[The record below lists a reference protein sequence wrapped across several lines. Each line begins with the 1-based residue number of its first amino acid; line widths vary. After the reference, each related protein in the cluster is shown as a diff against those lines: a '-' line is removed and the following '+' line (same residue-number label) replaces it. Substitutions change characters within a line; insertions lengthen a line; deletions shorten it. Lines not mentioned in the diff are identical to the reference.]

1 MDATSTAAAG
11 IANERQREKALVARL
26 RPRGAP
32 GKFGAVQ
39 ADALWSEQERRHLRP
54 GHHWVFEF
62 GNAGANKGIF
72 EKKFTLPAKKWEVY
86 KGTRFYDGEAALVI
100 ERWFHRADDDASGCT
115 FVEWDPTK
123 DADPSKPAT
132 PVEMII
138 NSSELRGVGFKLTEV
153 LPPELEGAARR
164 RTRTRTRGA
173 GVARL
178 EGVAPSQY
186 VLKSSDDN
194 DLRALC
200 E

>member
-1 MDATSTAAAG
+1 MATCVEKEFSFSATRKWEEYKG
-11 IANERQREKALVARL
+11 VRFYNGEKALVV
-26 RPRGAP
+26 
-32 GKFGAVQ
+32 K
-39 ADALWSEQERRHLRP
+39 
-54 GHHWVFEF
+54 
-62 GNAGANKGIF
+62 
-72 EKKFTLPAKKWEVY
+72 
-86 KGTRFYDGEAALVI
+86 
-100 ERWFHRADDDASGCT
+100 RWLHRVEDDASGLT

-123 DADPSKPAT
+123 DADPSKPAPP
-132 PVEMII
+132 PVSMII

>member
-1 MDATSTAAAG
+1 MLHQVQHTEDDEQPKDSWHSWVG
-11 IANERQREKALVARL
+11 SDWRRQETWTQNRRDEKLREGVVVLPARE
-26 RPRGAP
+26 GE
-32 GKFGAVQ
+32 FGAV
-39 ADALWSEQERRHLRP
+39 
-54 GHHWVFEF
+54 HHWRR
-62 GNAGANKGIF
+62 GLAGCVQDWARGSIAVAVTIN
-72 EKKFTLPAKKWEVY
+72 
-86 KGTRFYDGEAALVI
+86 
-100 ERWFHRADDDASGCT
+100 DASGLT

-123 DADPSKPAT
+123 DADPSKPAPP
-132 PVEMII
+132 PVSMII